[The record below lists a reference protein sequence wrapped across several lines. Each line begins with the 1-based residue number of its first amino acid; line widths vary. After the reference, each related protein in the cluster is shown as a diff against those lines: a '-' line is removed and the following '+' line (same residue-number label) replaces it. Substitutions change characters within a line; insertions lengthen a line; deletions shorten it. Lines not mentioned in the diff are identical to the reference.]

1 METAQQRYQAAY
13 APNNGRDHSTIEN
26 QLDGRD
32 SADFINAHV
41 NLEKWNRWHAL
52 AEAIRH
58 YDFWPSAN
66 KNMVYYFE
74 PVYLPE
80 NNYNGKLWILPW
92 DTDASW
98 GPTWNSGHDVVYNS
112 LFSAAGGGADGNS
125 TPELWPAY
133 FNEVRQ
139 LRDLLWQED
148 QINPIIEAFAAQ
160 LEPMEKADAARWKG
174 SPSDAGRIL
183 ELEERDHPQ
192 FHRLYEI

>member
-1 METAQQRYQAAY
+1 MFNKIGVPGPRTHWVHWRVIDDEEEDPDKWRGDFHGFNFILETYDVRFMESHQLEKGNLYKLINQTTSWKQQQRYQAAY

-32 SADFINAHV
+32 SADFINAHI

-98 GPTWNSGHDVVYNS
+98 GPTWNS
-112 LFSAAGGGADGNS
+112 
-125 TPELWPAY
+125 
-133 FNEVRQ
+133 
-139 LRDLLWQED
+139 
-148 QINPIIEAFAAQ
+148 
-160 LEPMEKADAARWKG
+160 
-174 SPSDAGRIL
+174 
-183 ELEERDHPQ
+183 
-192 FHRLYEI
+192 